1 MAQSTCCSRCIVA
14 LGALA
19 ALCILLMP
27 LEHPEPPPS
36 PPPSPFARVATAQP
50 LAFPPPPPPPLPRIS
65 SARRLVSAPQVGAP
79 QVDLVFGVVAF
90 PPADK
95 AKAAASFRAPY
106 LKGVRRWVR
115 SVRQAT
121 TAAQTQ
127 LLLFTSEGAG
137 ALTADAAMARWL
149 AEQRVAV
156 EYGDFADAPSRV
168 AHGAPEK
175 FIWCVMRN
183 RWFVIADY
191 LERHAGRFRYVLMTD
206 VRDVVLQADPF
217 AAALAKNLV
226 DGAQSTVVF
235 SGEGAGRVKQLR
247 DSKKGKPRT
256 LDCAGP
262 APLRAPERQ
271 KLLATEP
278 LNAGVTL
285 GGAAAFRNFSRAM
298 AAVIQRTTS
307 AACVGIKDCTDQGL
321 YNLLVYQ
328 YWGEYLPHA
337 KRVLL
342 PTERALSYTL
352 GHVTPCCRVAP
363 DGTVLAKSGEAP
375 PILHQFTKAEAGRK
389 LLSDA
394 RFRKRYIGRG
404 EPSDEKYK
412 I

>member
-1 MAQSTCCSRCIVA
+1 M
-14 LGALA
+14 
-19 ALCILLMP
+19 
-27 LEHPEPPPS
+27 
-36 PPPSPFARVATAQP
+36 
-50 LAFPPPPPPPLPRIS
+50 PPLRSLLPRH
-65 SARRLVSAPQVGAP
+65 RRRRRSRAHLRRGAFVSTTSGAP
-79 QVDLVFGVVAF
+79 QADLVFGVVAF

-95 AKAAASFRAPY
+95 AKATASFRAPHF
-106 LKGVRRWVR
+106 KGVRRWVR

-121 TAAQTQ
+121 SAAQTQ

-156 EYGDFADAPSRV
+156 EYGDFADAPSRG

-226 DGAQSTVVF
+226 DGSQSTVVF

-285 GGAAAFRNFSRAM
+285 GGAAAFRNFSRDGRRDPA
-298 AAVIQRTTS
+298 TTS
-307 AACVGIKDCTDQGL
+307 AACVGIKDCTDQGCTTSSSTST
-321 YNLLVYQ
+321 
-328 YWGEYLPHA
+328 GA
-337 KRVLL
+337 STCTRG
-342 PTERALSYTL
+342 AC
-352 GHVTPCCRVAP
+352 CCRP
-363 DGTVLAKSGEAP
+363 S
-375 PILHQFTKAEAGRK
+375 
-389 LLSDA
+389 A
-394 RFRKRYIGRG
+394 RSTR
-404 EPSDEKYK
+404 SAT
-412 I
+412 